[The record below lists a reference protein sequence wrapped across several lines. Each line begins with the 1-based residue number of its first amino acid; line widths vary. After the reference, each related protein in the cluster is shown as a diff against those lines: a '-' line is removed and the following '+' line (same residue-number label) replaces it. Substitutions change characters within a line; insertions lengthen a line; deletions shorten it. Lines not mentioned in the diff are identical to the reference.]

1 MCQAQSEKKI
11 FDFFKNA
18 SLSISCVVNYVQKY
32 QDYFWAHHFDNTLT
46 ALNYIKGL
54 FYCPKGQANMERME
68 EEIDNSEY
76 RAYQHFISNSNWDNI
91 GLRKALSL
99 DSSKLLSE
107 QKKQTGKPTGYIID
121 ESAHLKKGKKSV
133 GVARQYAGVIGK
145 VDNCQVGVYCS
156 LVNGSDAT
164 IINERIFLP
173 EKWIDDPQRCD
184 EVSIPTEY
192 QVFKTKPQLAIDML
206 REDIDN
212 GVEFDWIGGDGLYG
226 HNSEL
231 CNGIDALDKLF
242 VLDVHKDETVYL
254 EEPTLAVPP
263 RKSKHG
269 KAPSNFK
276 ADKEAIRLDSLTTK
290 VSQNEWVRA
299 DVRDSTS
306 GILRRDVYKRE
317 VWVWDGKEEKARKR
331 TVIISKTIAEVPEI
345 KYSYSNGDVDQ
356 FTHQE
361 YAYFVC
367 QRYWVERTFDDAKNE
382 LGMSDYQVRK
392 WKSWH
397 NHHTM
402 IMMAS
407 LFLMKQKM
415 ENKSQVPL
423 LSFRDARILVILQ
436 LFGTPVDVKKRLS
449 QMEKRHK
456 KREADIRQ
464 KYKKQAEN
472 QKLLTS

>member
-11 FDFFKNA
+11 FEFSGNV
-18 SLSISCVVNYVQKY
+18 SLSIDYATNYVYNY
-32 QDYFWAHHFDNTLT
+32 QNYFKSHRFNNTST

-76 RAYQHFISNSNWDNI
+76 RAYQHFISNSNWDNL
-91 GLRKALSL
+91 GLRRALSI
-99 DSSKLLSE
+99 DSSKLLAT

-145 VDNCQVGVYCS
+145 VDNSQVGVYCS
-156 LVNGSDAT
+156 LVNGCEAT
-164 IINERIFLP
+164 IINERLFLP
-173 EKWIDDPQRCD
+173 EKWTQDVDRCN
-184 EVSIPTEY
+184 EAGIPKEN
-192 QVFKTKPQLAIDML
+192 QVFKTKPQLALDML
-206 REDIDN
+206 KQDIEN

-226 HNSEL
+226 HNFEL
-231 CNGIDALDKLF
+231 CKGIDKLDKLF

-254 EEPTLAVPP
+254 EEPTFSVPE
-263 RKSKHG
+263 RKSTKG
-269 KAPSNFK
+269 RTPSKLKAN
-276 ADKEAIRLDSLTTK
+276 KEPVRLDSLK
-290 VSQNEWVRA
+290 EQVLKEDWVRV

-317 VWVWDGKEEKARKR
+317 VWSWNGEEEKARKR
-331 TVIISKTIAEVPEI
+331 TVIITKTIAGIPEV
-345 KYSYSNGDVDQ
+345 KYSYSNGGIDE
-356 FTHQE
+356 FTHLG

-397 NHHTM
+397 NHHAM

-407 LFLMKQKM
+407 LFIMKQKI
-415 ENKSQVPL
+415 ENKVQMPL

-436 LFGTPVDVKKRLS
+436 LFGTPEDIKKRLL
-449 QMEKRHK
+449 QMEKRQK
-456 KREADIRQ
+456 KRKDDILL
-464 KYKKQAEN
+464 KYRKQAEN
-472 QKLLTS
+472 QNVIT

>member
-1 MCQAQSEKKI
+1 MCQTQSEKK
-11 FDFFKNA
+11 FFEFYKNI
-18 SLSISCVVNYVQKY
+18 SLSIDCTTGYVYNYQN
-32 QDYFWAHHFDNTLT
+32 YFKAHRFNNTST

-54 FYCPKGQANMERME
+54 LFCPKGQANMERME

-76 RAYQHFISNSNWDNI
+76 RAYQHFISNSNWDNF

-99 DSSKLLSE
+99 DSSKLLSA
-107 QKKQTGKPTGYIID
+107 QKKQTAKPTGYIID

-133 GVARQYAGVIGK
+133 GVSRQYAGVIGK
-145 VDNCQVGVYCS
+145 VENSQVGVYCS

-173 EKWIDDPQRCD
+173 EKWIEDPERCA
-184 EVSIPTEY
+184 EAAIPKEN
-192 QVFKTKPQLAIDML
+192 QVFKTKPQLALDML
-206 REDIDN
+206 KEDIEN

-231 CNGIDALDKLF
+231 CEGIDELDKLF

-254 EEPTLAVPP
+254 EEPSFSVPE
-263 RKSKHG
+263 RKSKKG
-269 KAPSNFK
+269 RAPSKLK
-276 ADKEAIRLDSLTTK
+276 ANTKAIRLDSLMEK
-290 VSQNEWVRA
+290 VSKENWIRV

-306 GILRRDVYKRE
+306 GILRRDVYKQE
-317 VWVWDGKEEKARKR
+317 VWSWNGKEEKARKR
-331 TVIISKTIAEVPEI
+331 TVIITKTIAEVPVV
-345 KYSYSNGDVDQ
+345 KYSYSNGNIDE

-397 NHHTM
+397 NHHVM

-407 LFLMKQKM
+407 LFIMKQKI
-415 ENKSQVPL
+415 ENKVQVPL

-436 LFGTPVDVKKRLS
+436 IFGTPEDIKKRLL

-456 KREADIRQ
+456 KRKDDILQ

-472 QKLLTS
+472 QKVLT